1 MMRAGASLTEN
12 RFFNN
17 CGGKLFAKTG
27 PILLDS
33 NTMFAVLQ
41 KMADETFRKEHSQIL
56 LQTSDGLRKYQVAAV
71 LKTDI
76 QKFRFNRT
84 EFADDADFLSFQKEL
99 FAQSLYKP
107 ETIPGADCRLLTL
120 VTCSYEWESA
130 RTVVV
135 AAEVR

>member
-1 MMRAGASLTEN
+1 
-12 RFFNN
+12 
-17 CGGKLFAKTG
+17 
-27 PILLDS
+27 
-33 NTMFAVLQ
+33 
-41 KMADETFRKEHSQIL
+41 
-56 LQTSDGLRKYQVAAV
+56 VAAV

-76 QKFRFNRT
+76 SKLPFNRIG
-84 EFADDADFLSFQKEL
+84 FADDGDFLSFQEEL

-107 ETIPGADCRLLTL
+107 ETIPGEDSRLLTL